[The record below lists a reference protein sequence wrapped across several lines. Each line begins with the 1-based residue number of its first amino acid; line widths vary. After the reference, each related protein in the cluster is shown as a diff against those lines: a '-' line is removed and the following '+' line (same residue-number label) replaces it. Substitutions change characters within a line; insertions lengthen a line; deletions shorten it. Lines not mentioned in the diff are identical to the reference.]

1 MISDYSG
8 MSACT
13 CSAMLILAVPMLL
26 LYQTYGTLTLYL
38 NMVLLFILGI
48 LVNGPYAL
56 ITTSVSAELG
66 QHSSLEGNSK
76 ALATVT
82 AIIDGTGSLGAA
94 VGPFLAGFF
103 SAYGWENVFYMLMFA
118 DIMALVL
125 LIGLVFSEIAKYRR
139 DPRID

>member
-13 CSAMLILAVPMLL
+13 CSALILMAVPMLL
-26 LYQTYGTLTLYL
+26 IYQVYGAFTILI
-38 NMVLLFILGI
+38 NVVLLFILGI

-66 QHSSLEGNSK
+66 QHSCLQGNSK

-103 SAYGWENVFYMLMFA
+103 SASGWENVFYMLVIA
-118 DIMALVL
+118 NIMAFVL
-125 LIGLVFSEIAKYRR
+125 LLRLVTKEISRFR
-139 DPRID
+139 LDRRID

>member
-1 MISDYSG
+1 

-13 CSAMLILAVPMLL
+13 CSAMLSLAVPMLL
-26 LYQTYGTLTLYL
+26 IYQMYGSLTIYL
-38 NMVLLFILGI
+38 NVMLLFLLGI

-66 QHSSLEGNSK
+66 QHNSLGGNSK

-94 VGPFLAGFF
+94 VGPFLAGFI
-103 SAYGWENVFYMLMFA
+103 SVSSWENVFYMLVIA
-118 DIMALVL
+118 DIMALIL
-125 LIGLVFSEIAKYRR
+125 LLRLVTKEISKFKLN
-139 DPRID
+139 PRID

>member
-1 MISDYSG
+1 
-8 MSACT
+8 
-13 CSAMLILAVPMLL
+13 MLIVYQKFGSLTYYLNMLL
-26 LYQTYGTLTLYL
+26 LFL
-38 NMVLLFILGI
+38 LGI

-66 QHSSLEGNSK
+66 QHSCLEGNSK

-103 SAYGWENVFYMLMFA
+103 SASSWDHVFYMLVTA
-118 DIMALVL
+118 DLLALIL
-125 LIGLVFSEIAKYRR
+125 LLRLVAKEISKFKRN
-139 DPRID
+139 PRID

>member
-1 MISDYSG
+1 

-13 CSAMLILAVPMLL
+13 CSAMLTLAIPMLL
-26 LYQTYGTLTLYL
+26 VYQMFGATTIYL
-38 NMVLLFILGI
+38 NILLLFLLGI

-66 QHSSLEGNSK
+66 QHNSLEGNSK

-103 SAYGWENVFYMLMFA
+103 SSSGWESVFYMLVMA
-118 DIMALVL
+118 DLLALAL
-125 LIGLVFSEIAKYRR
+125 LVRLVTKEINKFKRN
-139 DPRID
+139 PRID

>member
-1 MISDYSG
+1 
-8 MSACT
+8 
-13 CSAMLILAVPMLL
+13 MLILAIPMLM
-26 LYQTYGTLTLYL
+26 LYEAVGSLTLYL
-38 NMVLLFILGI
+38 NIVLLFSLGI

-66 QHSSLEGNSK
+66 QHHSLEGNAK

-94 VGPFLAGFF
+94 LGPFLAGFV
-103 SAYGWENVFYMLMFA
+103 SSSGWENVFYMLMLSDVF
-118 DIMALVL
+118 ALVFL
-125 LIGLVFSEIAKYRR
+125 LRLVAKEIAKYRR